1 MKKALSIALA
11 SALAL
16 ALAACSDDGE
26 SSSRSA
32 KKAES
37 SSASVPETTTS
48 ASAVTTTSETTTTT
62 ASEVTTTTA
71 AAPEP
76 VQGLESLAGDWYI
89 DGDEAAA
96 HLSISADGSFQSFY
110 ATGSLEYDGSIK
122 RLKADLGDGVGEAE
136 YFCFFAKGGETPLFY
151 VLDMGS
157 ESDEFYTVGG
167 ASLHFA
173 RAGKAAAFE
182 MPENMPYNYYTTFGA
197 GGSGVELHINAD
209 GTFEGL
215 YTSPYTDESGKQIV
229 DFSHFTGVLK
239 NAGKD
244 MGGFECFTVAEVTS
258 APGLPGKDSSFY
270 GKLNEDTMTLTD
282 LSELYG
288 SNSIQ
293 QGETVH
299 LYPQGTALDK
309 LPADFTAHI
318 GFFNESDE
326 VLTEYALYAEG
337 SINIF
342 VSQ

>member
-1 MKKALSIALA
+1 MKKALSVALV

-26 SSSRSA
+26 SSSRAA
-32 KKAES
+32 KKADS
-37 SSASVPETTTS
+37 SSAVETATAAPATTT
-48 ASAVTTTSETTTTT
+48 AETTTT
-62 ASEVTTTTA
+62 ASEVTTTTTA
-71 AAPEP
+71 SATEP
-76 VQGLESLAGDWYI
+76 VREGFENLLGEWYI

-110 ATGSLEYDGSIK
+110 ATGSLEYEGSIK

-151 VLDMGS
+151 VLAP
-157 ESDEFYTVGG
+157 ENEVEEFYTVGG

-215 YTSPYTDESGKQIV
+215 YTSPYTDEGGGQVV

-244 MGGFECFTVAEVTS
+244 MGGFECFTVAEVAA
-258 APGLPGKDSSFY
+258 APGLPGEGSPFY
-270 GKLNEDTMTLTD
+270 GRLSEDTMTLTD

-293 QGETVH
+293 QGETIH

>member
-1 MKKALSIALA
+1 MKKALSVALV
-11 SALAL
+11 SALAF

-26 SSSRSA
+26 SSSRAA
-32 KKAES
+32 KKADS
-37 SSASVPETTTS
+37 SSAVETATAAPATTT
-48 ASAVTTTSETTTTT
+48 AETTTT
-62 ASEVTTTTA
+62 ASEVTTTTTA
-71 AAPEP
+71 SATEP
-76 VQGLESLAGDWYI
+76 VREGFENLLGEWYI

-110 ATGSLEYDGSIK
+110 ATGSLEYEGSIK

-215 YTSPYTDESGKQIV
+215 YTSPYTDEGGGQVV

-244 MGGFECFTVAEVTS
+244 MGGFECFTVAEVAS
-258 APGLPGKDSSFY
+258 APGLPGEGSPFY
-270 GKLNEDTMTLTD
+270 GRLSEDTMTLTD

-293 QGETVH
+293 QGETIH

-326 VLTEYALYAEG
+326 VLTEYVLYAEG